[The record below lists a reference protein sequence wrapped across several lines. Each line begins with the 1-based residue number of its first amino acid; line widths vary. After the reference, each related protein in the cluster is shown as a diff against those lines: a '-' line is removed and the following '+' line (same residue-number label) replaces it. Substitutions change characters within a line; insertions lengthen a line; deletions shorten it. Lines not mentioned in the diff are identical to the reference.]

1 MKKIK
6 NLILLNLILI
16 IFVSCTSI
24 KEGLTNQ
31 KKKSSDEFFVE
42 KKLPLVIPP
51 NYGELPSPKSE
62 ETTKDNKNNI
72 ENLIGKS
79 KDQTLKASSDEN
91 KSLKKTVLDKIK
103 NN

>member
-1 MKKIK
+1 M
-6 NLILLNLILI
+6 NFLL
-16 IFVSCTSI
+16 
-24 KEGLTNQ
+24 K
-31 KKKSSDEFFVE
+31 

-62 ETTKDNKNNI
+62 ETKKNNENNI

-91 KSLKKTVLDKIK
+91 KSLKKSVLDKIK